1 MAVIKIARTVA
12 LDAPILTEAL
22 HGTLFTTEGLAHEFT
37 IHCTQGGAAVTL
49 SGTVTAKFIREETGD
64 TILISG
70 SLSSG
75 AAKVTLP
82 ADCYHRS
89 GRFSLTVF
97 VTSGSVATVVYACT
111 GTVKAAEDGT
121 LIDEGTITPSY
132 EQILQQLASLNSN
145 KVSKSGDTM
154 TGALLIK
161 QDSNYPTLGLVRANG
176 TRGVWIQPNV
186 SGDARMSVLQY
197 NADATHYE
205 QYRLPELNDGLTSNP
220 GYDILTTKDY
230 PIERKDQ
237 ASATLTGF
245 VNGRGTWL
253 VTMLDSGDASK
264 YYVGLIFHQDNST
277 APVNVT
283 LANNGLNFSWGN
295 SIGTCVMTGAT
306 GNYVAKA
313 IKLTV

>member
-64 TILISG
+64 TILCAG
-70 SLSSG
+70 SLSAG
-75 AAKVTLP
+75 AAVVTLP

-89 GRFSLTVF
+89 GRFSLTIF

-132 EQILQQLASLNSN
+132 EEILQQLATLSA
-145 KVSKSGDTM
+145 KFPVSIANGG
-154 TGALLIK
+154 TGATSA
-161 QDSNYPTLGLVRANG
+161 DTAVGNLGYAI
-176 TRGVWIQPNV
+176 T
-186 SGDARMSVLQY
+186 
-197 NADATHYE
+197 
-205 QYRLPELNDGLTSNP
+205 
-220 GYDILTTKDY
+220 
-230 PIERKDQ
+230 RKDQ
-237 ASATLTGF
+237 SSATLTGF

-306 GNYVAKA
+306 GNYIAKA

>member
-22 HGTLFTTEGLAHEFT
+22 HGTLFTTEGSAHEFT

-49 SGTVTAKFIREETGD
+49 SGTVTAKFIREESGD

-132 EQILQQLASLNSN
+132 EEILQQLAG
-145 KVSKSGDTM
+145 KVSKGGDTM
-154 TGALLIK
+154 TGDLSIRKSTPAIQLYHS
-161 QDSNYPTLGLVRANG
+161 DSAHGMIYEASNNTLNLRQYSPNGRVYAEYRLQTAADSDTTNTYNIITSRDVRIWNG
-176 TRGVWIQPNV
+176 TGGEDGLAGAVVHDAGMYNV
-186 SGDARMSVLQY
+186 MAYDTSDR
-197 NADATHYE
+197 THYW
-205 QYRLPELNDGLTSNP
+205 Y
-220 GYDILTTKDY
+220 
-230 PIERKDQ
+230 
-237 ASATLTGF
+237 GF
-245 VNGRGTWL
+245 VAKA
-253 VTMLDSGDASK
+253 DSQNPIIT
-264 YYVGLIFHQDNST
+264 V
-277 APVNVT
+277 
-283 LANNGLNFSWGN
+283 LANNVITVRTYNSFGSLYFS
-295 SIGTCVMTGAT
+295 GAT
-306 GNYVAKA
+306 SYAFMAMKIV
-313 IKLTV
+313 

>member
-1 MAVIKIARTVA
+1 MAVIKISRTVA

-22 HGTLFTTEGLAHEFT
+22 HGTLFTTEGSAHEFT

-49 SGTVTAKFIREETGD
+49 SGTVTAKFIREESGD

-132 EQILQQLASLNSN
+132 EQILQQLAG

-154 TGALLIK
+154 
-161 QDSNYPTLGLVRANG
+161 
-176 TRGVWIQPNV
+176 
-186 SGDARMSVLQY
+186 SGDLIMRGQTYPMLSLKKPNGKDLGAFFGNTNNGRMIIRTWNSDSTSYVDYQ
-197 NADATHYE
+197 
-205 QYRLPELNDGLTSNP
+205 LPDESDNNTSRVR
-220 GYDILTTKDY
+220 YILTTKDF
-230 PIERKDQ
+230 D
-237 ASATLTGF
+237 F
-245 VNGRGTWL
+245 VAIDES
-253 VTMLDSGDASK
+253 DSGTLPGLVKSGNGVWLISVYDSTDAAK
-264 YYVGLIFHQDNST
+264 YWVGIAVKKASV
-277 APVNVT
+277 APAVQMLTNNTITYSGGNT
-283 LANNGLNFSWGN
+283 L
-295 SIGTCVMTGAT
+295 GTMGFTGAT
-306 GNYVAKA
+306 KYTAKA
-313 IKLTV
+313 LKIG

>member
-22 HGTLFTTEGLAHEFT
+22 HGTLFTTEGQAHEFT

-49 SGTVTAKFIREETGD
+49 SGTVTAKFIREESGD

-132 EQILQQLASLNSN
+132 EEILQQLAG
-145 KVSKSGDTM
+145 KVSKGGDTM

-186 SGDARMSVLQY
+186 SGDARMSILQY

-205 QYRLPELNDGLTSNP
+205 QYRLPALDNGLTSNP
-220 GYDILTTKDY
+220 GYDILTTKDVRIWNGTGGDDGLAGAVVHDAGMY
-230 PIERKDQ
+230 NVMAYDTSDR
-237 ASATLTGF
+237 THYWYGF
-245 VNGRGTWL
+245 VAKA
-253 VTMLDSGDASK
+253 DSQNPIIT
-264 YYVGLIFHQDNST
+264 V
-277 APVNVT
+277 
-283 LANNGLNFSWGN
+283 LANNVITVRTYNSYGSLYFS
-295 SIGTCVMTGAT
+295 GAT
-306 GNYVAKA
+306 SYAFKA
-313 IKLTV
+313 IKIV

>member
-22 HGTLFTTEGLAHEFT
+22 HGTLFTTEGSAHEFT
-37 IHCTQGGAAVTL
+37 ISCTQGGAAVTL
-49 SGTVTAKFIREETGD
+49 TGTVTAKFIREESGD
-64 TILISG
+64 TILCAG
-70 SLSSG
+70 SLSAG

-132 EQILQQLASLNSN
+132 EEILQQLASLNSN

-154 TGALLIK
+154 TGDLTIKGGSWPTYGFKRSDGTNLGALWASASSGRVILRTWDSTGTYYVDYNLPD
-161 QDSNYPTLGLVRANG
+161 DSNNTANRVRY
-176 TRGVWIQPNV
+176 
-186 SGDARMSVLQY
+186 L
-197 NADATHYE
+197 
-205 QYRLPELNDGLTSNP
+205 
-220 GYDILTTKDY
+220 LTTKEFPY
-230 PIERKDQ
+230 TSKDQ
-237 ASATLTGF
+237 SSATMTGL

-253 VTMLDSGDASK
+253 VTALDGGDASK
-264 YYVGLIFHQDNST
+264 YYVGLIFHQDNNT
-277 APVNVT
+277 NPVNTT
-283 LANNGLNFSWGN
+283 LVNNGLNYSWGN
-295 SIGTCVMTGAT
+295 TIGTCVFAGAT
-306 GNYVAKA
+306 GNYIVKA
-313 IKLTV
+313 VKLTE

>member
-22 HGTLFTTEGLAHEFT
+22 HGTLFTTEGSAHEFT

-49 SGTVTAKFIREETGD
+49 SGTVTAKFIREESGD

-132 EQILQQLASLNSN
+132 EQILQQLAG
-145 KVSKSGDTM
+145 KVSKGGDTM
-154 TGALLIK
+154 TGDLSIRKSTPAIQLYHS
-161 QDSNYPTLGLVRANG
+161 DSAHGMIYEASNNTLNLRQYSPNG
-176 TRGVWIQPNV
+176 
-186 SGDARMSVLQY
+186 SVY
-197 NADATHYE
+197 VE
-205 QYRLPELNDGLTSNP
+205 YRLPTVANSDTTNTYNIITYRDVRIWNGTGGEDGLAGAVVHDAGMYNVMAYDTSDRTH
-220 GYDILTTKDY
+220 YWY
-230 PIERKDQ
+230 
-237 ASATLTGF
+237 GF
-245 VNGRGTWL
+245 VAKA
-253 VTMLDSGDASK
+253 DSQNPIIT
-264 YYVGLIFHQDNST
+264 V
-277 APVNVT
+277 
-283 LANNGLNFSWGN
+283 LANNVITVRTYNSFGSLYFS
-295 SIGTCVMTGAT
+295 GAT
-306 GNYVAKA
+306 SYAFRAMK
-313 IKLTV
+313 IM